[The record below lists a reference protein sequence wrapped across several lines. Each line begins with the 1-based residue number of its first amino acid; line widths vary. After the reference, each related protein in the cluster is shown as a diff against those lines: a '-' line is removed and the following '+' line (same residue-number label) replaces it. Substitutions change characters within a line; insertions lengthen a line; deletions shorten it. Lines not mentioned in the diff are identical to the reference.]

1 MTTPRHP
8 LETHVPPPVVALVVA
23 IAMWA
28 ATRLDPGT
36 SAPGVVRTVVSGV
49 LFALAILVAWSGI
62 LSGVLFA
69 LAILVAW
76 SGIRSFARVR
86 TSFDPHHP
94 EEATT
99 LVTGGIF
106 RLSRNPMYLS
116 MVLGLLAWAAR
127 LGRVWLV
134 LGPVAFVLYVTR
146 FQIRPEERALAEK
159 FGAEYERY
167 RRRTRRWL

>member
-1 MTTPRHP
+1 MTAPRHL
-8 LETHVPPPVVALVVA
+8 LETRVPPPVVTLVLA

-28 ATRLDPGT
+28 ATRLVPGT
-36 SAPGVVRTVVSGV
+36 SATAVVRTVVSGV

-62 LSGVLFA
+62 RTFA
-69 LAILVAW
+69 HA
-76 SGIRSFARVR
+76 R
-86 TSFDPHHP
+86 TSVDPHHP
-94 EEATT
+94 EKATT

-116 MVLGLLAWAAR
+116 MALALLGWAAR

-159 FGAEYERY
+159 FGAEYEDY
-167 RRRTRRWL
+167 RRRTRRWI

>member
-1 MTTPRHP
+1 MTAPRHP
-8 LETHVPPPVVALVVA
+8 LETRVPPPVVALVVA

-28 ATRLDPGT
+28 ASRLVPRA
-36 SAPGVVRTVVSGV
+36 SATGVVRTVVSGV

-62 LSGVLFA
+62 
-69 LAILVAW
+69 
-76 SGIRSFARVR
+76 RTFARVR
-86 TSFDPHHP
+86 TSIDPHHP
-94 EEATT
+94 ETATT

-116 MVLGLLAWAAR
+116 MVLALLGWAAR

-159 FGAEYERY
+159 FGAEYESY

>member
-1 MTTPRHP
+1 MTAPRHP
-8 LETHVPPPVVALVVA
+8 LETRVPPPVVALVVA
-23 IAMWA
+23 LAMWA
-28 ATRLDPGT
+28 ANQLVPGT
-36 SAPGVVRTVVSGV
+36 STPGVVRTVVSGV

-62 LSGVLFA
+62 
-69 LAILVAW
+69 
-76 SGIRSFARVR
+76 RTFARLR
-86 TSFDPHHP
+86 TSIDPHHP
-94 EEATT
+94 EKATT

-116 MVLGLLAWAAR
+116 MVLALLGWAAR

-134 LGPVAFVLYVTR
+134 LGPVAFVLFVTR

-159 FGAEYERY
+159 FGAEYENY

>member
-1 MTTPRHP
+1 MTAPRHP
-8 LETHVPPPVVALVVA
+8 LETRVPPPIVALVVA

-28 ATRLDPGT
+28 ASRLVPWAC
-36 SAPGVVRTVVSGV
+36 APGVVRPVVS
-49 LFALAILVAWSGI
+49 W
-62 LSGVLFA
+62 VLFA

-76 SGIRSFARVR
+76 SGIRSFARMR
-86 TSFDPHHP
+86 TSIDPHHP
-94 EEATT
+94 EKATA

-116 MVLGLLAWAAR
+116 LVLALLGWAAR

-159 FGAEYERY
+159 FGAEYENY

>member
-1 MTTPRHP
+1 MTAPRHP

-23 IAMWA
+23 IAMWVA
-28 ATRLDPGT
+28 NRLDPGT

-62 LSGVLFA
+62 
-69 LAILVAW
+69 
-76 SGIRSFARVR
+76 RSFARVR

-94 EEATT
+94 ENANT